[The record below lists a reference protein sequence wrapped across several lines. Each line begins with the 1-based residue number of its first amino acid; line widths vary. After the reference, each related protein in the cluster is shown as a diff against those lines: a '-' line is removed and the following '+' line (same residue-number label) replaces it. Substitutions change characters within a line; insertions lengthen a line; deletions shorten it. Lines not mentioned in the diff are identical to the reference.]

1 MYQSQ
6 EVRAGCGAKIGCG
19 SDPFVWLAAAAA
31 RRFRVAAEVGSFLF
45 AVLNAEAEDERKG
58 VAEICGQLRRR

>member
-1 MYQSQ
+1 
-6 EVRAGCGAKIGCG
+6 VRAGCGAKIGCG

-58 VAEICGQLRRR
+58 ESQRYVAN